1 LILRL
6 LPILGITFIDILG
19 FSILIPLLPFFVKK
33 FDAPDVMVGVVFAA
47 YSLCQLVAG
56 PVWGNLSDRIGRKMV
71 LIVSQIGSTISWTLL
86 AFAPS
91 IPFVLFSRALEGLS
105 GGNIGVTQAYVGDL
119 VEPKRRGEAFA
130 YVGAAFSAGFVF
142 GPATGGWLAERYGF
156 AVPFLVA
163 AALQV
168 ITLIVTIFMLPE
180 SRGKAPADAES
191 AVGLRDI
198 ARSLGDPAV
207 APVLWLRLVYTFAM
221 YGWFSAMTLILH
233 AQLGWD
239 VAQTSYVFA
248 SFGVLQVVLQLAVV
262 GRIVDALGNRVATN
276 LGLGLCVAAFLLV
289 PFATSFGLAVVLLL
303 LFGSGLSVVNASF
316 PALASEVSP
325 DDRRGT
331 VLGVVSGLD
340 SLAGFVMPPVV
351 TGVLGAFGVNPAAAI
366 MIGLVSLAFV
376 MGVVQARQAGTR
388 AAGVAATAA
397 ATRGQV
403 SR

>member
-1 LILRL
+1 MIGRL

-19 FSILIPLLPFFVKK
+19 FSILIPLLPFLVKK
-33 FDAPDVMVGVVFAA
+33 FGAPDIAVGFVFAT

-56 PVWGNLSDRIGRKMV
+56 PVWGNVSDRIGRKMV

-86 AFAPS
+86 AFAPTL
-91 IPFVLFSRALEGLS
+91 PLVLLSRALEGLS

-168 ITLIVTIFMLPE
+168 LTLVLTIFMLPE
-180 SRGKAPADAES
+180 SRGKSTDEARA

-198 ARSLGDPAV
+198 ARSLSDRAV
-207 APVLWLRLVYTFAM
+207 APVLWLRLVYTLAM

-233 AQLGWD
+233 AQLGWG
-239 VAQTSYVFA
+239 VAETSYVFA
-248 SFGVLQVVLQLAVV
+248 AFGVLQVVLQLAVV
-262 GRIVDALGNRVATN
+262 GRVVDAVGNRVATN
-276 LGLGLCVAAFLLV
+276 IGLVFCVVAFCLV
-289 PFATSFGLAVVLLL
+289 PFATSFVPAAVLLV
-303 LFGSGLSVVNASF
+303 LFGIGLSIENSAF
-316 PALASEVSP
+316 PALASDVAP

-340 SLAGFVMPPVV
+340 SLAGFIMPPIV
-351 TGVLGAFGVNPAAAI
+351 TGVLGAFGVTPAAAI
-366 MIGLVSLAFV
+366 MIGLVSLALV
-376 MGVVQARQAGTR
+376 IGVVQARR
-388 AAGVAATAA
+388 AAPPPAVAAVAA
-397 ATRGQV
+397 E
-403 SR
+403 